1 MPVVWA
7 LRGFVSICNVWRL
20 FELVTVTD
28 RDKPVK
34 RRPNVSICNIKGPNN
49 PVPVTVR
56 DIPLMLLGWG
66 CNVFRP
72 PHPLFPPLT
81 DMFDFSSLH

>member
-7 LRGFVSICNVWRL
+7 LRGFVSICNVQRL
-20 FELVTVTD
+20 FELVIVTD

-34 RRPNVSICNIKGPNN
+34 RRPNVSICNIRGPNN
-49 PVPVTVR
+49 PVPVIDREISLV
-56 DIPLMLLGWG
+56 PLGWD

-72 PHPLFPPLT
+72 PHPLFLPLT
-81 DMFDFSSLH
+81 DASAAIQRD

>member
-7 LRGFVSICNVWRL
+7 LRGFVSICNIR
-20 FELVTVTD
+20 
-28 RDKPVK
+28 
-34 RRPNVSICNIKGPNN
+34 GPNN
-49 PVPVTVR
+49 PVPVIDREISLV
-56 DIPLMLLGWG
+56 PLGWD

-81 DMFDFSSLH
+81 DASAAIQRD